1 MGLEE
6 AVPSIYNLFTVL
18 AVSYLVDLVQVDL
31 SVLLHSSPFLLSD
44 IRKDC

>member
-1 MGLEE
+1 MGLEA
-6 AVPSIYNLFTVL
+6 AVPIIYNLFTVL

-31 SVLLHSSPFLLSD
+31 LVLLYSSPFLLSD